1 MVVDIF
7 LIELLNDLPLPL
19 LPSSCH
25 LSCFP
30 LLRYTC
36 MYTLLPVVFSF
47 RGLSSGTELDVCS
60 LETLQVLLVGI
71 WTLNSLCHSTFIVSG
86 QVLRNSWSLKHQC
99 IKELFSVKISS
110 IGVVFSSPI
119 ILRALQIQIQS
130 FSLRKL
136 GIRSSKA
143 FRSKKGQIP
152 KTYYFT
158 FTVGLFPS
166 LNTIIDEWIW
176 AQKV

>member
-1 MVVDIF
+1 M
-7 LIELLNDLPLPL
+7 
-19 LPSSCH
+19 
-25 LSCFP
+25 
-30 LLRYTC
+30 
-36 MYTLLPVVFSF
+36 
-47 RGLSSGTELDVCS
+47 
-60 LETLQVLLVGI
+60 
-71 WTLNSLCHSTFIVSG
+71 NSKFIVSLYVHCVRSG
-86 QVLRNSWSLKHQC
+86 IEKFMIPQT
-99 IKELFSVKISS
+99 SVYQGALLSQNQF

-166 LNTIIDEWIW
+166 LNTIIDE
-176 AQKV
+176 